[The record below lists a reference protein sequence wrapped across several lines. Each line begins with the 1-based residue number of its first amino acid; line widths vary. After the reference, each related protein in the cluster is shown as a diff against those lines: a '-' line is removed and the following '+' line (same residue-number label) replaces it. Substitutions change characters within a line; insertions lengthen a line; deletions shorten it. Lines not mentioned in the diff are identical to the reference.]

1 MHSRRLLEVH
11 MWVLSLVFGTSAP
24 QVTPLIGSIS
34 SEFWRDRQI
43 PKLWIARLY
52 LLVK

>member
-11 MWVLSLVFGTSAP
+11 MWVLSLVFGTCAP
-24 QVTPLIGSIS
+24 QVIPLIGSIS

-43 PKLWIARLY
+43 PEPWVARLY